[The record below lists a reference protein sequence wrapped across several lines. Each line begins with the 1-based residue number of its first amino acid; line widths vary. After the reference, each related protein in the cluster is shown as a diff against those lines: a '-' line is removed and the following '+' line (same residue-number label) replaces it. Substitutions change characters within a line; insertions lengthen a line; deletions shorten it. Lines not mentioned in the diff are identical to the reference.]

1 MAPLSRNDLIA
12 SYFTLDGA
20 PVGMPA
26 RHDFTARVAAAANA
40 GFAGIGLMADD
51 YVMLRDSGNSGSEL
65 RRVADDHGV
74 QVAEIEFAFGWAY
87 DDERGEQGAALL
99 DTLLEMADVF
109 EPRHVNVGDVLMAS
123 DLPPIEVVAERFGAL
138 CDRAREH
145 GLLVALEFLPWSGIP
160 DVRTAWEVA
169 RLADRANGGVLVDA
183 YHYYRGNPDE
193 EALRAVPADRVNCI
207 QLDDADAEMVGDY
220 MEDTCVRRRLPGQG
234 SFDVVGLMRVLD
246 DMGVEAPVSVEVMST
261 EMQAL
266 PVDEVAHL
274 AHDTT
279 RAVLDAARS

>member
-1 MAPLSRNDLIA
+1 
-12 SYFTLDGA
+12 
-20 PVGMPA
+20 
-26 RHDFTARVAAAANA
+26 
-40 GFAGIGLMADD
+40 
-51 YVMLRDSGNSGSEL
+51 
-65 RRVADDHGV
+65 
-74 QVAEIEFAFGWAY
+74 
-87 DDERGEQGAALL
+87 
-99 DTLLEMADVF
+99 
-109 EPRHVNVGDVLMAS
+109 MAS
-123 DLPPIEVVAERFGAL
+123 DFPPIEVVADRFGAL
-138 CDRAREH
+138 CDRAGEH

-193 EALRAVPADRVNCI
+193 GALRAVPADRVNCI

-234 SFDVVGLMRVLD
+234 ALDVVGLMRVLD
-246 DMGVEAPVSVEVMST
+246 DMGVDAPVSVEVMST

-266 PVDEVAHL
+266 PVEDAAHL

-279 RAVLDAARS
+279 RAVLDAART